1 MMPILFIVAG
11 YGKVGGGTFRR
22 FQRAMSVG
30 ARKVHTVRRFGQSPG
45 VMGQKAAALRRFR

>member
-1 MMPILFIVAG
+1 MPILFIVAG